1 MAQALSAQVQAEVLP
16 SPLTLD
22 TALSLSDSSHPDLQ
36 LANANLAVAVSRRLE
51 VGSNNDVEAYFEVGP
66 YASNP
71 ATNDHF
77 LNDSYLLFSVTK
89 TLYDFGYS
97 DTMEASAD
105 EDVISQELIATDTRN
120 KHYLNIMRH
129 FFDVL
134 LADLHFA
141 AIDEEMTSLYVVYDK
156 LRERQTLGMVDEVEL
171 ATAESVYRDAADRRK
186 MSEIEQQASRQRL
199 AIALNRPDDIPADLI
214 RPDLPEVERAIP
226 AVDALLDEAFHN
238 NLMLTAL
245 EHAMQA
251 DRSALKAAQ
260 QQYGPTVTAG
270 LELGEYARRLP
281 GRNNASIGVSLH
293 VPLTSSR
300 SQVEAARAA
309 AELSTSQ
316 ANYDRA
322 KYSLRQNLSDLVRRL
337 ELLHYKRNTDQLRL
351 NSTALKLE
359 KSRARYEMEIQST
372 LGNTMAQYTEA
383 EWLSAKNDFDI
394 ATTWAQIEILT
405 GKKLYQER
413 GK

>member
-1 MAQALSAQVQAEVLP
+1 VAQVNAEGLP
-16 SPLTLD
+16 SPLTLVK
-22 TALSLSDSSHPDLQ
+22 ALSLADSDHPDLQ
-36 LANANLAVAVSRRLE
+36 LADANLEVAVSRRLE
-51 VGSNNDVEAYFEVGP
+51 VEKNNDVEAFFEAGP

-71 ATNDHF
+71 TTNDHF

-97 DTMEASAD
+97 DSMAASAD
-105 EDVISQELIATDTRN
+105 EDVISQELMATDTRN

-129 FFDVL
+129 YFDVL

-141 AIDEEMTSLYVVYDK
+141 AIDEEMTSLYVLYDK

-171 ATAESVYRDAADRRK
+171 ANAESVYRDAADLRK

-199 AIALNRPDDIPADLI
+199 AIALNRPDELPADLI

-226 AVDALLDEAFHN
+226 EIETLLDEAFSN

-251 DRSALKAAQ
+251 DRAALKAAQ

-270 LELGEYARRLP
+270 LEMGEFARRLP

-322 KYSLRQNLSDLVRRL
+322 KYSLRQNLSDLIRRL
-337 ELLHYKRNTDQLRL
+337 ELLHYKRKTDQLRL

-394 ATTWAQIEILT
+394 ATTWAQIDILS
-405 GKKLYQER
+405 GKKLYQDR